1 MNWGFIGVCLA
12 IIGFLGW
19 RIVQRVRLLNQRIEA
34 LREEQ
39 ERNPLDPF
47 SAWMELWRIIDKR

>member
-19 RIVQRVRLLNQRIEA
+19 RIVLLNQRIEA

>member
-1 MNWGFIGVCLA
+1 MSWGFIAICLG
-12 IIGFLGW
+12 IISLLGW
-19 RIVQRVRLLNQRIEA
+19 RIVQRVRLLNQRIEQ

-47 SAWMELWRIIDKR
+47 SAWMELWRMSGKR